1 MLDIK
6 YSDYHD
12 KHILFELL
20 IQQVGYEKACTL
32 FEESRKFY
40 YPLEKA
46 IREANNSIS
55 LRS

>member
-1 MLDIK
+1 MLDTK

-20 IQQVGYEKACTL
+20 IQQVGYEKACKL

-46 IREANNSIS
+46 IRESNNI
-55 LRS
+55 LETR